1 MNTEE
6 KIPYKCYVLVCTFD
20 RHGAR
25 KSCEDGNGSEI
36 RQLLKDEVRHRGWNK
51 DVRVSKTGCLNLCGK
66 GPNVMIQ
73 PQNIWFSDVK
83 EKDVIDILKA
93 VEEIIA

>member
-1 MNTEE
+1 MNKED

-25 KSCEDGNGSEI
+25 KACEDGNGSEI

-51 DVRVSKTGCLNLCGK
+51 EVRVSKTGCLNLCGK

-83 EKDVIDILKA
+83 EKDINKILETI
-93 VEEIIA
+93 EEIIS

>member
-1 MNTEE
+1 MNREE
-6 KIPYKCYVLVCTFD
+6 KIPYQCYVLVCNFD

-51 DVRVSKTGCLNLCGK
+51 VVRVSKTGCLNLCGK

-73 PQNIWFSDVK
+73 PQNIWFSEVK
-83 EKDVIDILKA
+83 EKDVKKILEE
-93 VEEIIA
+93 VEKIIK